1 MNNINRAMRLLK
13 EDIDK
18 PAQIEHYTFKNIIF
32 NLENNAY
39 DYDDIRKEINKI
51 ADEDLKEQCEE
62 LAISCRHNHYDPEST
77 GQIIVDEILA
87 DKAGDINGI
96 DLYCDNCGKAIPENE
111 KDLADI
117 QDMYPHAVYCKDCKD
132 QVLKEQE
139 EKCEDWILE
148 EDLNLKDVKVDGDLL
163 KLNLNGKEYSYKSDK
178 LSAEELLAKYNSI
191 SKYSVGKAYAWLKKH
206 TNLVTEDIIE
216 EWVLK
221 EDSNNSL
228 SDKLI
233 NIINKYLKNN
243 NLKLNEYQLS
253 HDYGTPNYGKSLE
266 ELRSQLDRYDIYKIM
281 GQKPE
286 LKGNDLIWYI
296 KCNPVYGNKFIV
308 KITITTKDNEIIEQD
323 QSKIKELEKEIEDG
337 EKDLENCDNGN
348 EKVDIQNDIKYAQD
362 QLDKEKSK
370 PLTESRTID
379 PEDLPKSLRKYAHM
393 IEDFEKSNEYTGDND
408 YWCYLA
414 DPYETDYD
422 TTTIHDTLSNIRSE
436 LRDIEKRYKE
446 SK

>member
-132 QVLKEQE
+132 QINKNEN
-139 EKCEDWILE
+139 WILE
-148 EDLNLKDVKVDGDLL
+148 EDLNLKDIKVDGDLL
-163 KLNLNGKEYSYKSDK
+163 KLNLNGKEYSYKSDE
-178 LSAEELLAKYNSI
+178 LSAEDLLAKYNSI

-206 TNLVTEDIIE
+206 TNLV
-216 EWVLK
+216 K
-221 EDSNNSL
+221 E
-228 SDKLI
+228 
-233 NIINKYLKNN
+233 
-243 NLKLNEYQLS
+243 
-253 HDYGTPNYGKSLE
+253 
-266 ELRSQLDRYDIYKIM
+266 
-281 GQKPE
+281 
-286 LKGNDLIWYI
+286 
-296 KCNPVYGNKFIV
+296 CVV
-308 KITITTKDNEIIEQD
+308 EQD

-408 YWCYLA
+408 YWCYLS